1 MLIRRAN
8 INTKGGIYKMG
19 ARKVS
24 NRVMGA
30 KELGDVLGINENKIR
45 ELARN
50 GKIPG
55 AFRLDGRILFS
66 RERID
71 RFLEEPEWMPGG
83 AKVEEQT

>member
-83 AKVEEQT
+83 AKVEEQP

>member
-1 MLIRRAN
+1 
-8 INTKGGIYKMG
+8 MG
-19 ARKVS
+19 AVKVS

-30 KELGDVLGINENKIR
+30 RELGDVLGINENKIR

-83 AKVEEQT
+83 AKVEEQP